1 MRTEKNEQQTL
12 GRSAAFSGHRHISP
26 DRAPSLLKDLGT
38 TIARLY
44 EEGVTTFYCGMAMG
58 FDLMAAESVL
68 NLRAL
73 HPEVKLIAVIPFKG
87 QDKFYDDE
95 DKTRYAQVLA
105 SADAKVFISKSYSKS
120 SYLCR
125 NIYMLKNATTLVA
138 YLDPNKKDGGT
149 AFTCSHAIE
158 YGVSV
163 INLY

>member
-26 DRAPSLLKDLGT
+26 DRVLSLLKNLDA

-87 QDKFYDDE
+87 QDKFYTDE
-95 DKTRYAQVLA
+95 DKARYAQALA
-105 SADAKVFISKSYSKS
+105 SANNKVIMSKSYSKS
-120 SYLCR
+120 SYLRR
-125 NIYMLKNATTLVA
+125 NIYMLKNASVLVA
-138 YLDPNKKDGGT
+138 YLDPTQKYGGT
-149 AFTCSHAIE
+149 AYTCSHTHE
-158 YGVSV
+158 YSVSV

>member
-68 NLRAL
+68 NLRAF

-87 QDKFYDDE
+87 QDKFYTDE
-95 DKTRYAQVLA
+95 DKARYAQALA
-105 SADAKVFISKSYSKS
+105 SADEKVIMSKSYSRS
-120 SYLCR
+120 SYLRR
-125 NIYMLKNATTLVA
+125 NIYMLNNASTLVA
-138 YLDPNKKDGGT
+138 YLDPNQKFGGT
-149 AFTCSHAIE
+149 AYTCSHAHE
-158 YGVSV
+158 YGVST
-163 INLY
+163 INLF